1 MSVSKFLSADA
12 LLGSSSS
19 GKWRLTL
26 ALVGGAAL
34 AGGAYYLYARRQQVL
49 ERPMVEEEVT
59 ADTASTISTLD
70 DADTPRSIM
79 KRLNA
84 KGSDL
89 FRKRKYEEAIAEY
102 TKAVEASPGDEE
114 TKIDLSTIYQNR
126 AAAYENVDKLDNVI
140 ADCSEA
146 IKLNPKYTKALL
158 RRAKVAEKQEK
169 LNMALEDLTAVC
181 IIECF
186 RVSKTLQTVD
196 VLLKKIGKLRAKER
210 FGKDKA
216 PAPTKTYV
224 DSFLR
229 GFYCDP
235 VINFI
240 NSTSLIEASDE
251 AAKGYLYGVKALREG
266 KYDEVI
272 QSCSREILNESS
284 SLQSEARLLRAIMNI
299 LYFNKADAMVDL
311 QAIVDS
317 ESSSKA
323 MKATAL
329 VKMGSLEVA
338 FSNDDK
344 AKEYFAQAEAEDP
357 KNSDAFHQRGQMYLV
372 GGQMDEA
379 YENFIKSV
387 AISPDFA
394 IGFIQKLHVDYRR
407 HTFAQQPE
415 EVAKVLA
422 EFKEWAKK
430 YPDCIEIKLI
440 LGQILMEEEQFEEV
454 DAMFA
459 DAESAQ
465 ELTYRGMLLIHWRKD
480 IPGAVACIN
489 KALQRDPKCD
499 MALEHLAT
507 INVQSGKLE
516 RGVEL
521 LDRVIPLSKT
531 MSEMAHYFSLR
542 DAAAAQITVIQ
553 RLGISLPNNHVPGM

>member
-1 MSVSKFLSADA
+1 MSVSKLLSSEA
-12 LLGSSSS
+12 LTGSGS
-19 GKWRLTL
+19 KWRLTL

-34 AGGAYYLYARRQQVL
+34 AGGAYYLYARRQL
-49 ERPMVEEEVT
+49 ERPMEQEE
-59 ADTASTISTLD
+59 AGGDTASTISTLD
-70 DADTPRSIM
+70 DEDTPRSIM

-114 TKIDLSTIYQNR
+114 TKVDLSTIFQNR
-126 AAAYENVDKLDNVI
+126 AAAYENVEQLDKVI

-146 IKLNPKYTKALL
+146 IKLNPRYTKALL
-158 RRAKVAEKQEK
+158 RRAKVAEKQDK
-169 LNMALEDLTAVC
+169 LIMALEDLTAVC

-186 RVSKTLQTVD
+186 RNSKTLQTVD
-196 VLLKKIGKLRAKER
+196 VLLKKIGKMRAKER

-216 PAPTKTYV
+216 PTPTKNYV

-240 NSTSLIEASDE
+240 NSSSPIEPADEAS
-251 AAKGYLYGVKALREG
+251 KGYLYAVKALRDA
-266 KYDEVI
+266 KYEEVI
-272 QSCSREILNESS
+272 ESCSREIENEDSK
-284 SLQSEARLLRAIMNI
+284 LHSEARLLRAIMNI
-299 LYFNKADAMVDL
+299 LYINKDAAMADL

-317 ESSSKA
+317 DKSSNTI
-323 MKATAL
+323 KATAL

-338 FSNDDK
+338 FSSDDK
-344 AKEYFAQAEAEDP
+344 AKEYFEKAESEDP
-357 KNSDAFHQRGQMYLV
+357 QNSDAYHQRGQMFLV
-372 GGQMDEA
+372 GGQMEEA
-379 YENFIKSV
+379 YANFLKSV
-387 AISPDFA
+387 SLSPEFA
-394 IGFIQKLHVDYRR
+394 VGYIQKLHVDYRR
-407 HTFAQQPE
+407 HTFAQQPQ

-422 EFKEWAKK
+422 EFKEWALK

-440 LGQILMEEEQFEEV
+440 LGQILMEEEQFDEV
-454 DAMFA
+454 DKMFSSA
-459 DAESAQ
+459 RSAQ
-465 ELTYRGMLLIHWRKD
+465 ELTYRGMLLIHWKKD

-489 KALQRDPKCD
+489 QALQADPKCD

-531 MSEMAHYFSLR
+531 QSEMAHYFSLR
-542 DAAAAQITVIQ
+542 DAAAAQITVIE
-553 RLGISLPNNHVPGM
+553 RLGIALPNNHVPGM